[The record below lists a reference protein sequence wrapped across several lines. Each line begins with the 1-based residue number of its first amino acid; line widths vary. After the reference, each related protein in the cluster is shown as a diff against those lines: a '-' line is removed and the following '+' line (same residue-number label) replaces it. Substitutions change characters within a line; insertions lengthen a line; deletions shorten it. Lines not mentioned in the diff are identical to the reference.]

1 MKSMKRIL
9 ALLLSVLMLFGTMP
23 ITAMAATETGRLG
36 TSNVYYELTD
46 EGVLRLYGTGA
57 TPNYPAEAES
67 SPFAG
72 KYVEKVVVEQGITS
86 IGNYIFAEC
95 WDIEE
100 VSLPKSL
107 RYVGN
112 VAFGGCSKLKEI
124 TFNSNTENF
133 GFAALY
139 NCRSL
144 KSVTFKSN
152 KIN

>member
-9 ALLLSVLMLFGTMP
+9 ALLLSVLMLFATMP